1 MAKGYGQQGRPAA
14 SRSGSRSRM
23 SGWVD
28 TISSAAS
35 ATILLVALA
44 LGAII
49 ERAIVGG
56 LESADADQGG
66 RTGGDGQLTPPRSDG
81 QLGGGGQSG
90 GSPVVPAS
98 SLTREVERLTLAAR
112 GPAARKLYRSRVTG
126 KPIVRLSR
134 VDSTRTSALGTS
146 VIPVPRNSSSI
157 PEATVFVAR
166 KSAQQW
172 RIALAG
178 TRGFRALLDSVP
190 DSMIS
195 AGEKALLE
203 GFSTNSTTKSKETD
217 TGLMLP
223 WKPGESWA
231 LQAEAG
237 DDGQPGP
244 PAFVGFSRKGGKVL
258 AAGGGRLYRLCS
270 NDSGRGLI
278 MVIHP
283 NGLATQYYQMS
294 KVTTR
299 RDGSLVRRG
308 DYLGTVGTDRPCGG
322 AAADTPQVWFGVR
335 DTAGAFSL
343 NGKNVGGWR
352 FTASKSAP
360 GISALRG
367 LSRVVAGKAL
377 QNLGSIGVLPLPG
390 QGRETPSP
398 GSEDETPE
406 PADPPSPAS
415 LTPEGSAARLP

>member
-1 MAKGYGQQGRPAA
+1 VAKRYGRQGRPAA

-28 TISSAAS
+28 SISSAAS
-35 ATILLVALA
+35 ATVLLVSIA
-44 LGAII
+44 LGAIV
-49 ERAIVGG
+49 ERAIIGG
-56 LESADADQGG
+56 LEAENPDQGG
-66 RTGGDGQLTPPRSDG
+66 STGGDGQLTPPRSEGD
-81 QLGGGGQSG
+81 LGERSG
-90 GSPVVPAS
+90 GSAAVPAS
-98 SLTREVERLTLAAR
+98 SLTREVERLTLAVR
-112 GPAARKLYRSRVTG
+112 GAAARKLYQSSVTG

-134 VDSTRTSALGTS
+134 IDSARTAAIGTSA
-146 VIPVPRNSSSI
+146 IPIPRSSSSI

-166 KSAQQW
+166 KTSGQW

-178 TRGFRALLDSVP
+178 TRNFDALLDSVP
-190 DSMIS
+190 DSLVSS
-195 AGEKALLE
+195 AEKALLQE
-203 GFSTNSTTKSKETD
+203 FSGNSTSRSKQTD

-223 WKPGESWA
+223 WKQGESWT

-244 PAFVGFSRKGGKVL
+244 PSFVGFSRKAGKVL

-270 NDSGRGLI
+270 DASGRGLI

-299 RDGSLVRRG
+299 RDGSTIRRG

-322 AAADTPQVWFGVR
+322 AAADAPQVWFGVR
-335 DTAGAFSL
+335 DAAGAVSL
-343 NGKNVGGWR
+343 DGKNVGGWR
-352 FTASKSAP
+352 FTESDSAP

-367 LSRVVAGKAL
+367 LSRIVAGKGL
-377 QNLGSIGVLPLPG
+377 QNLGSIPVLPLPG
-390 QGRETPSP
+390 LGGEDDEPSPEPSEETPSP
-398 GSEDETPE
+398 AE
-406 PADPPSPAS
+406 APSPAGETS
-415 LTPEGSAARLP
+415 GGG